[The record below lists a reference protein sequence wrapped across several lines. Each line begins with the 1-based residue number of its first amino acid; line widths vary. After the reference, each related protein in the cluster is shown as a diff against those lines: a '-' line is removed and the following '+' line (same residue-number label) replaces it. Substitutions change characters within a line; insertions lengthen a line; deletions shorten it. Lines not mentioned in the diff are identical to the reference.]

1 VPRPSPRREGYP
13 EAATKGPLVIT
24 RVGFIGLGT
33 MGEPMARSLRRAGF
47 EVTAC
52 AHHRRDAIERLVA
65 EGLHEAAD
73 PAAVAAAVQA
83 VVICVPDAP
92 QVEDVLFGPRGVA
105 AGATGGEL
113 VVDTSTISPVASRR
127 FAARLAEAGML
138 FVDAPVSGGP
148 ARAREGTLAI
158 MAGGS
163 PEAIALAEPLLR
175 AMGRP
180 HHVGP
185 VGMGETV
192 KLVNQVIIAN
202 TMIANA
208 EGLLFA
214 KRAGADL
221 DAVRAVLA
229 SATASNYLLQEWLPK
244 TWFAGTFEGGFAVD
258 LLRKDLAAALD
269 AARAEK
275 FPMPAT
281 GLAYQLYT
289 TRSAEGDGALDYS
302 AIVKTYE
309 RIAGTQAAAVGA
321 GQKPGLQ

>member
-1 VPRPSPRREGYP
+1 M
-13 EAATKGPLVIT
+13 

-33 MGEPMARSLRRAGF
+33 MGEPMARSLQRAGF
-47 EVTAC
+47 EVTAS
-52 AHHRRDAIERLVA
+52 AHRRRDALERLLG
-65 EGLHEAAD
+65 EGAHEAAD
-73 PAAVAAAVQA
+73 PAAVAATVDA

-92 QVEDVLFGPRGVA
+92 QVEEVLFGARGVA
-105 AGATGGEL
+105 AGAKSGEL
-113 VVDTSTISPVASRR
+113 VIDMSTISPVASRR
-127 FAARLAEAGML
+127 FAERLAEFGVD
-138 FVDAPVSGGP
+138 FIDAPVSGGP
-148 ARAREGTLAI
+148 ARAREGTLTI

-163 PEAIALAEPLLR
+163 AAAIARAEPLLR
-175 AMGRP
+175 AMGNP

-192 KLVNQVIIAN
+192 KLVNQIIIAN
-202 TMIANA
+202 VMIANA

-214 KRAGADL
+214 KQAGADL
-221 DAVRAVLA
+221 DTVRGVLA

-244 TWFAGTFEGGFAVD
+244 TWLAGTFEGGFAMD

-269 AARAEK
+269 SARATK

-289 TRSAEGDGALDYS
+289 NRSAEGDGALDYS
-302 AIVKTYE
+302 AIIKTYE
-309 RIAGTQAAAVGA
+309 RIAGTQAAAIGA